1 MIDQSQ
7 VEIGLGKFRVK
18 FDALEIGLDG
28 LRVLLVAIIQ
38 NAEIVVGFGVL
49 RTNLNGL
56 PVGFYSLPKFN
67 RFDVE
72 LDGLYVPL

>member
-7 VEIGLGKFRVK
+7 VEIGLGKFRVN

-28 LRVLLVAIIQ
+28 LRVLLVVIIQ
-38 NAEIVVGFGVL
+38 NAEIVVGFGLL

-56 PVGFYSLPKFN
+56 PVGFYSLPKFTLI
-67 RFDVE
+67 FVD
-72 LDGLYVPL
+72 DP